1 MRIRDEIRLGVGVL
15 LAVQVLTMV
24 AAVALLA
31 RMTPAI
37 GVVLEENERSIRAV
51 ERMMLALSEP
61 MPGPGEADFRRV
73 HFERALEEAEGN
85 ITEPAEG
92 PVIERITEYYDAALG
107 GDGPALAAVRTDLW
121 TLGDINRQSMLRA
134 NEQAKL
140 LGTAGAWVLVFFG
153 LLGLV
158 LSIAVMRRAR
168 IKLIRPIYELEAM
181 LRACSAGDSHR
192 RFSPGDT
199 SKEFHEVAAVVNT
212 LVTEHFSQRER
223 DWESIAKLDRVALV
237 RLLDAQREPTLVCE
251 VGGSIAAANDAAL
264 ELLAGPSG
272 ARLRDLLV
280 RACRGE
286 PVVGISAEPLHDAG
300 WLCRFQAQPDGSGAD
315 GEDSDDSDSAG
326 SFGPPTIAGAPGL
339 IAASAS
345 SASLD
350 RVSDPGS
357 DPARPS

>member
-1 MRIRDEIRLGVGVL
+1 MRIRDEIRLGVAVL

-24 AAVALLA
+24 AAVGLLA

-51 ERMMLALSEP
+51 ERMMLALTEP
-61 MPGPGEADFRRV
+61 MPDPGEADFRRV
-73 HFERALEEAEGN
+73 HFERALVEAEGN
-85 ITEPAEG
+85 ITEPAER

-107 GDGPALAAVRTDLW
+107 GDGRALAAVRTDLW

-140 LGTAGAWVLVFFG
+140 LGTAGAWVLVFLG

-181 LRACSAGDSHR
+181 LRACSAGDSHQ

-199 SKEFHEVAAVVNT
+199 SKEFHEVAAVVNA

-251 VGGSIAAANDAAL
+251 AGGSITAANDAAL
-264 ELLAGPSG
+264 ELLAGASG
-272 ARLRDLLV
+272 ARLRELLA

-286 PVVGISAEPLHDAG
+286 PVVGISVEPLHDAG

-315 GEDSDDSDSAG
+315 GEDSADGSDSAG

-339 IAASAS
+339 IAASGS
-345 SASLD
+345 SAPLD
-350 RVSDPGS
+350 RGS
-357 DPARPS
+357 DPAGPS